1 MSTQTSDG
9 YTVFTTGTAV
19 NGDYAVYEYE
29 TSQIPQLFTDS
40 LALEDNYTYVGST
53 ERIGS
58 RLPDSLPDE
67 SVNAVTTSEP
77 TRSFSAM
84 PLTSGI
90 EIGQFGNL
98 VDIHGKVQ
106 KTTLTLNDGN
116 GEPVKFQLS
125 GPGYGVVE
133 QGDDDAWSVVL
144 YGTTEKTTL
153 KINGKKGS
161 SAFVQNIDSQ
171 GNALKQISA
180 ANVNVTGD
188 IDVQGGLAKLTIGD
202 ISSDDGVTH
211 NIVIGGSNKTSISGK
226 NFKDVSLDASD
237 NLIKVKVADWT
248 NSNST
253 VETIEAALIS
263 GIQSSNNLEADIFAY
278 LIGKISAKND
288 VDSTINSLFVNGFS
302 AKNNFTG
309 TIAADYIKNVSI
321 GGDATD
327 VFILGGSNL
336 GLNNQFGGGDD
347 WLADLP
353 GGVVKVA
360 IKGDAH
366 NLVVGSGINPVD
378 GILFN
383 GDDVL
388 AGADSPK
395 DYAVKSFK
403 VDGNITGD
411 SYLIALNPP
420 KSISVNK
427 QKSAPQDSS
436 LYTTIVPNFST
447 SFSSSTDSVVMGQ
460 IENVIFTY
468 NLGVTGRDVGL
479 YEVDPIALDWT
490 SGDFLLNLYDDGNY
504 LHGDA
509 TANDGIYSNIIDVQ
523 GDAAGESLAFAGV
536 VNLSRSQTAT
546 IDVISPSE
554 HLFTSSTDVVVEGI
568 PENIHFTYNV
578 GSTGHTVGLYK
589 VDPVDLDWESG
600 DFLLN
605 LYDDGN
611 ASHGDTVAGD
621 GIYSNIIAV
630 QGDTAGESLGFAGVV
645 DSSSSDTAV
654 VDVVSAPSL
663 EEAQAELDFYNSVQN
678 VLTASLEGGAG
689 DQEALDDVLEYLQSA
704 PGVVTDSIWYN
715 DNIAGWVSSLGINY
729 GVSLFPEEERASE
742 YTLTSDDAASFSQ
755 SFSATLDEELVLV
768 GEAIVIAPFK
778 YDFEPTDESNEIAD
792 MLSDHGMDVTTVYNT
807 SSAVETVSISSFKN
821 LGQYEAVIITSHGD
835 TAMVNNRESV
845 IICTNDRMTT
855 AGELISNFT
864 DLATGRSM
872 LINNAFAITPSFI
885 SYYSGSFDDSII
897 YVGSCRST
905 YNSTMAN
912 AFINAGAGA
921 YIGYDNYVGYT
932 FAYNHGKDAFVELV
946 DGDTVSELDDLGDTD
961 SAPDYAVFE
970 YIGDEDATLPIDG
983 ILLNDHEL
991 WIEYKWGQ
999 NVSDLDTGT
1008 AFLGVTVGWS
1018 WNSSGEY
1025 LDWSGDDIS
1034 AGGSEQVV
1042 VDLNS
1047 AFDDGMWSGTTT
1059 VSMMAGWY
1067 IPHDGYGPATLT
1079 VALRNINT
1087 GELENTV
1094 QKTIS
1099 PGEQSSA
1106 ATTPVGSVEIKS
1118 QREGDAAIVSFAWS

>member
-19 NGDYAVYEYE
+19 NGDYTIYDYE
-29 TSQIPQLFTDS
+29 TSQIPQLFTNSLTVEDS
-40 LALEDNYTYVGST
+40 YTYVGTT

-58 RLPDSLPDE
+58 RLPDSFSDE
-67 SVNAVTTSEP
+67 PVNAATTSEP
-77 TRSFSAM
+77 VRSFSSL
-84 PLTSGI
+84 PLTSGVQ
-90 EIGQFGNL
+90 IGQFGNL

-106 KTTLTLNDGN
+106 KTTLTLYDGN
-116 GEPVKFQLS
+116 GQPVQFQLS
-125 GPGYGVVE
+125 GPGIGVVE
-133 QGDDDAWSVVL
+133 QAPTGEWSVIL
-144 YGTTEKTTL
+144 SGTTEKTTL

-161 SAFVQNIDSQ
+161 NASVLDIDSQ

-202 ISSDDGVTH
+202 VSSDDGITH

-226 NFKDVSLDASD
+226 NFKDVSIDASD
-237 NLIKVKVADWT
+237 NLLSVKVADWT

-288 VDSTINSLFVNGFS
+288 IDSTINSLFVNGFS

-309 TIAADYIKNVSI
+309 TIAADYIKSVSI
-321 GGDATD
+321 GGNATD

-383 GDDVL
+383 GNDVL

-427 QKSAPQDSS
+427 QKSAPQDSPW
-436 LYTTIVPNFST
+436 YTTTVPT
-447 SFSSSTDSVVMGQ
+447 LDTSSS
-460 IENVIFTY
+460 
-468 NLGVTGRDVGL
+468 
-479 YEVDPIALDWT
+479 
-490 SGDFLLNLYDDGNY
+490 SGPSF
-504 LHGDA
+504 
-509 TANDGIYSNIIDVQ
+509 
-523 GDAAGESLAFAGV
+523 AA
-536 VNLSRSQTAT
+536 
-546 IDVISPSE
+546 
-554 HLFTSSTDVVVEGI
+554 STDVVVEGI
-568 PENIHFTYNV
+568 PENILFTYNV

-589 VDPVDLDWESG
+589 VDPVDLEWGSG

-645 DSSSSDTAV
+645 DSSSSDTTV

-678 VLTASLEGGAG
+678 VLTASLEGGAS
-689 DQEALDDVLEYLQSA
+689 DQEALNDVLEYLQSA

-742 YTLTSDDAASFSQ
+742 YTLASEDVPSFTQ
-755 SFSATLDEELVLV
+755 SFSAAADEELVLV

-807 SSAVETVSISSFKN
+807 SSAVETVSVSSFKN
-821 LGQYEAVIITSHGD
+821 LGQYEAVVITSHGD

-961 SAPDYAVFE
+961 SGPHYAVFE

-999 NVSDLDTGT
+999 NVRDLDTGT
-1008 AFLGVTVGWS
+1008 AFLDVTVGWS

-1025 LDWSGDDIS
+1025 LDWSGDDTS

-1067 IPHDGYGPATLT
+1067 SPAEGYGPATLT
-1079 VALRNINT
+1079 VALKNINT
-1087 GELENTV
+1087 GELVNTV